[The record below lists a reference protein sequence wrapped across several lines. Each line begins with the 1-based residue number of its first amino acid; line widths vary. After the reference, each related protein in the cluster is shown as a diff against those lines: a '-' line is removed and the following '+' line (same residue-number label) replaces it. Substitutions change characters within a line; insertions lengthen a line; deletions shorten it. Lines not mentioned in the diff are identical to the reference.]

1 MTYTVLTR
9 TIDGITNGLLSS
21 DDIGLALV
29 FVMSTGSYTGT
40 VESVNISTTTSVV
53 LVASGSLPS
62 SGGAVSSVTMENIIP
77 TTGLYCTQ
85 GDLENRIGMLQL
97 AQLTNDAANPTTADT
112 TIVTAII
119 TKACTEIDSKAGQVY
134 TVPFTVPD
142 NCVSIPKIVK
152 QLSIDMSVYYCFARR
167 FSEAGVPKVWLNLYT
182 AATKVDGKL
191 DDISNLLVQL
201 DGSPTLLSSEADVEA
216 SNTTRID
223 FSNTDNM
230 ESYF

>member
-9 TIDGITNGLLSS
+9 TIDGITNGALSS

-29 FVMSTGSYTGT
+29 FVMSTGSYTAV
-40 VESVNISTTTSVV
+40 VESVNIATTTSVV
-53 LVASGSLPS
+53 LVASASLPA
-62 SGGAVSSVTMENIIP
+62 SGGTVSTVTMEAVIT

-85 GDLENRIGMLQL
+85 GDLESRIGVLQL
-97 AQLTNDAANPTTADT
+97 AQLTNDNANPTTSDT

-119 TKACTEIDSKAGQVY
+119 TKACTEIDAKAGQVY
-134 TVPFTVPD
+134 TVPFVAPT
-142 NCVSIPKIVK
+142 NCVSIPKIIK
-152 QLSIDMSVYYCFARR
+152 ELSIDMSVYYCFARR
-167 FSEAGVPKVWLNLYT
+167 FSEAGVPKVWADLYT
-182 AATKVDGKL
+182 TATKVDGKL

-201 DGSPTLLSSEADVEA
+201 DGSPTLLSGEADMQA

-230 ESYF
+230 ESFY